1 MSNTRT
7 QFSSRLGFILAAAG
21 SAIGLGNIWGFPTQT
36 ASNGGGAFLLVYL
49 IMVFILAYPMLI
61 AELTIGRYGEAN
73 PVRSLCKIWS
83 NNKFLASILGLIGIT
98 TAAAILSFYAI
109 VAGWLVGFM
118 LSPICD
124 MLGFSSA
131 ATWLES
137 FGAVRNTI
145 LMLIFM
151 GLTMYVVSKGVD
163 DGIEKW
169 STRLMPLLIVLMLVM
184 IGYILAQD
192 GATQGLQMYLI
203 PDFSKI
209 DADLI
214 ISAMG
219 QAFFS
224 LSLGV
229 CVMMIYGSYLKK
241 DANLPKTALQVALLD
256 TGIAFL
262 AGLLILPAMFVA
274 QHNGVQIYNDAG
286 QLLSSDTLVFQ
297 VLPAMFDTMGTM
309 GPIISV
315 LFFLLMIIA
324 ALTSSI
330 SMIEAPVATAAEQ
343 LNQSRSKSVLWIGGA
358 ITLFSII
365 IINNFG
371 ALFGLVITATT
382 EYAQPLVSLA
392 FALIVGWA
400 WRQDKLLAEIKSGY
414 EGVESGL
421 FWKIW
426 PWYVRIVCPVLTL
439 LVFANTIM

>member
-1 MSNTRT
+1 MSNTRS

-36 ASNGGGAFLLVYL
+36 ASNGGGAFLLIYL
-49 IMVFILAYPMLI
+49 AMVFILAYPMLI

-73 PVRSLCKIWS
+73 PVRSLRRTWEK
-83 NNKFLASILGLIGIT
+83 NKTLATLLGFIGIT

-109 VAGWLVGFM
+109 IAGWLIGF
-118 LSPICD
+118 LFAPVCEV
-124 MLGFSSA
+124 LGFSSA
-131 ATWLES
+131 ADWLET
-137 FGAVRNTI
+137 FGTARNI
-145 LMLIFM
+145 LLMLIFM
-151 GLTMYVVSKGVD
+151 GLTMYVVSHGVAN
-163 DGIEKW
+163 GIEKC
-169 STRLMPLLIVLMLVM
+169 STRLMPLLFIIMIVM
-184 IGYILAQD
+184 IVYIVFQD
-192 GATQGLQMYLI
+192 GATQGLEMYLI
-203 PDFSKI
+203 PDFSRVN
-209 DADLI
+209 ADLI
-214 ISAMG
+214 VSAMG

-297 VLPAMFDTMGTM
+297 VLPAMFDTMGAM
-309 GPIISV
+309 GIVISI
-315 LFFLLMIIA
+315 LFFILMLIA

-330 SMIEAPVATAAEQ
+330 SMIEAPVATVSEEFG
-343 LNQSRSKSVLWIGGA
+343 LSRNKSVIWIGA
-358 ITLFSII
+358 VITLFSILI
-365 IINNFG
+365 ITHFG
-371 ALFGLVITATT
+371 SLFGLVITLTT
-382 EYAQPLVSLA
+382 EYAQPLVSLG

-400 WRQDKLLAEIKSGY
+400 WRQDKLLSEIKGGY
-414 EGVESGL
+414 EEVESGL

-426 PWYVRIVCPVLTL
+426 PWYVRILCPVLIL